1 MTASVIVDVA
11 GGDMGGAARFRD
23 EVYRYLERTGR
34 QDVQIVGMRR
44 RVDPV
49 WLLQREATRQA
60 GARRVALNNVG
71 FVTPGGARW
80 TLVANALHFLT
91 DAEAAKLNSSL
102 RALAQRQA
110 LVVRLAARRS
120 DVLIVPCSAMA
131 ERVVHVLPSVRNR
144 LVVRMHPVSPDVIPV
159 RSHDPLLL
167 CPVIFEPYKHM
178 VERLTDWLTAVDR
191 YIDPSI
197 RLLVTATAAELPETL
212 VRSPRIQLLGRLDL
226 AELRQ
231 LWVRCRAV
239 YFPPGLESFGF
250 PLAEARVNGLPVIAQ
265 DTPQNREIAGPA
277 LCGFTV
283 GDAESLRHA
292 TDLALTM
299 QVAPDPAAFDPDAY
313 FDWMLG
319 RAS

>member
-1 MTASVIVDVA
+1 MAVGVIVDVA
-11 GGDMGGAARFRD
+11 GGKMGGAARFRD

-34 QDVQIVGMRR
+34 QDVHVIGARR

-49 WLLQREATRQA
+49 WLVQREAARPA

-91 DAEAAKLNSSL
+91 DAEAATLNSSL
-102 RALAQRQA
+102 RALVQRQA

-120 DVLIVPCSAMA
+120 DLLIVPCSAMA
-131 ERVVHVLPSVRNR
+131 ERVVHILPNVRSR
-144 LVVRMHPVSPDVIPV
+144 LAVRMHPVSPAVIPGKW
-159 RSHDPLLL
+159 RDSLLL
-167 CPVIFEPYKHM
+167 CPVLFEPYKHM
-178 VERLTDWLTAVDR
+178 VERLTDWVTAVDR

-197 RLLVTATAAELPETL
+197 RLLVTATAAEVPETL
-212 VRSPRIQLLGRLDL
+212 ARNPRIQLVGRLDL
-226 AELRQ
+226 AELHR
-231 LWVRCRAV
+231 LWVRCRAI

-250 PLAEARVNGLPVIAQ
+250 PLAEARVNGQPVIAQ
-265 DTPQNREIAGPA
+265 DTPQNREIAGQA

-283 GDAESLRHA
+283 GDSESLRYA

-299 QVAPDPAAFDPDAY
+299 QVTPDPTAFDPDAY